1 MYDPKDQN
9 SPGYVM
15 NHQTIGYPAPVTIGY
30 NNNMQPQQP
39 QMAVVVY
46 PPSPP
51 QQIEQPMMQQP
62 APVNF
67 YPPPM
72 APQQVPFGPY
82 SLPNVPRGLEIL
94 LTLDQLIIE
103 QQVEMLE
110 AFIGYETNNK
120 YIVKNLNGQ
129 HLYFAAE
136 ENDLC
141 TRNCLGEVRP
151 FIMRL
156 YDNNRNE
163 ILRLDRPWRCTS
175 CLCPCFLQELTV
187 YSGAQKLGS
196 IRQEWSIFYP
206 IFSILNSAGEKVL
219 HIEGPLIT
227 FSCGGDIE
235 FNVLSND
242 GETKVGKISKQ
253 WSGLAREMF
262 TDADRF
268 GIQFPN
274 DLDVTIKAVLLGA
287 TFLIDFISVKEKSK
301 VQQVQDVVVVD
312 KNAEENEG
320 EFETSFMHIQKLEG
334 CGIQAQ
340 DIKKLQENGYHT
352 IEAIAYTPRKA
363 LEKIKGISEQKAEKI
378 LSAAIKMVPMGF
390 STATE
395 YHMKRSELVMITT
408 GSKELDALLK
418 GGIETG
424 SITELFG
431 EFRTGKSQI
440 CHMLAVTCQLPIDMG
455 GAEGKC
461 LFIDTEGTFRPERF
475 LAIAKRYKMDE
486 NNCLEGI
493 AYARAYNSD
502 HQTQLLIDAASM
514 MSNSRYALMIVDSA
528 TALYRTD
535 YNGRSELAARQM
547 HLARFLRMLQR
558 LADEFGDATF
568 SIHNDGISDPNDND

>member
-1 MYDPKDQN
+1 MYNPKDQN

-175 CLCPCFLQELTV
+175 CLCPCFLQELNV
-187 YSGAQKLGS
+187 YSGTQKLGS

-287 TFLIDFISVKEKSK
+287 TFLIDFMFFEKSHK
-301 VQQVQDVVVVD
+301 
-312 KNAEENEG
+312 
-320 EFETSFMHIQKLEG
+320 
-334 CGIQAQ
+334 
-340 DIKKLQENGYHT
+340 
-352 IEAIAYTPRKA
+352 
-363 LEKIKGISEQKAEKI
+363 
-378 LSAAIKMVPMGF
+378 
-390 STATE
+390 
-395 YHMKRSELVMITT
+395 
-408 GSKELDALLK
+408 
-418 GGIETG
+418 
-424 SITELFG
+424 
-431 EFRTGKSQI
+431 
-440 CHMLAVTCQLPIDMG
+440 
-455 GAEGKC
+455 
-461 LFIDTEGTFRPERF
+461 
-475 LAIAKRYKMDE
+475 
-486 NNCLEGI
+486 
-493 AYARAYNSD
+493 
-502 HQTQLLIDAASM
+502 
-514 MSNSRYALMIVDSA
+514 
-528 TALYRTD
+528 
-535 YNGRSELAARQM
+535 
-547 HLARFLRMLQR
+547 
-558 LADEFGDATF
+558 
-568 SIHNDGISDPNDND
+568 